1 MCKEVSETT
10 SNGTKNKKRIC
21 NPYNERKSKKKKGM
35 YFMQKN
41 PEEVPIE
48 NFCHKRLQTLI
59 GKGTSELN
67 ANLTKGITV
76 APTVC
81 KFGKNL
87 KEDKPL
93 KFSEEP
99 GILELDALYYD
110 EYDEQT
116 KDFTKRSPA
125 MEKELKKDA
134 TALFEAIVGSSLA
147 DYNKMLKQND
157 PQALP
162 KVINSFDD
170 ITMETLYNS
179 EGCLPVSDNIASVTT
194 LEQLQTSGIGSFR
207 QKYTGN
213 TELFRQYGAHLK
225 TMNENAKKNYLALS
239 NIIEIIFVQSDNKY
253 RIRQGIKETEI
264 NKLLEET
271 RKLISKM
278 YIQCSED
285 FRIGITLFKK
295 IVAETISNQHKK
307 IMDSQKHSLSDAMKI
322 ANKKVTID

>member
-1 MCKEVSETT
+1 MISRC
-10 SNGTKNKKRIC
+10 
-21 NPYNERKSKKKKGM
+21 
-35 YFMQKN
+35 
-41 PEEVPIE
+41 
-48 NFCHKRLQTLI
+48 
-59 GKGTSELN
+59 
-67 ANLTKGITV
+67 
-76 APTVC
+76 
-81 KFGKNL
+81 
-87 KEDKPL
+87 
-93 KFSEEP
+93 
-99 GILELDALYYD
+99 
-110 EYDEQT
+110 
-116 KDFTKRSPA
+116 
-125 MEKELKKDA
+125 
-134 TALFEAIVGSSLA
+134 
-147 DYNKMLKQND
+147 
-157 PQALP
+157 
-162 KVINSFDD
+162 
-170 ITMETLYNS
+170 TLYNS